1 MATKT
6 IKRKASNT
14 SQPDPVTKKGSSQ
27 EMSPVS
33 NPSRA
38 IAQQQQEIIDN
49 LLCGRL
55 AGEIKVSLDGTV
67 KIRAQD
73 ARGATMTLT
82 GYVNERTGYRE
93 EGVSVLPQKLSPTE
107 RREEVRRLAAI
118 GMTQQS
124 IAERLGVSQK
134 TVSNDVKKA

>member
-1 MATKT
+1 MATKKM
-6 IKRKASNT
+6 KRKASNT
-14 SQPDPVTKKGSSQ
+14 RQPAPVAKKISAQ

-38 IAQQQQEIIDN
+38 IAQQQQEIIDD

-73 ARGATMTLT
+73 AQGATMTLT

-93 EGVSVLPQKLSPTE
+93 GGVSVLPQKLSPTE
-107 RREEVRRLAAI
+107 RREEVRRLAAT

-124 IAERLGVSQK
+124 IAGRLGVSQK